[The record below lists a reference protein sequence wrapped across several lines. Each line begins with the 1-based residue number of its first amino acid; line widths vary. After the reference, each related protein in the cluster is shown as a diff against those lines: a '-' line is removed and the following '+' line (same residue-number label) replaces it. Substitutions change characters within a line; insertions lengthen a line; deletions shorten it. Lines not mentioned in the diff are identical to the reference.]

1 VSIGDLTVE
10 NADLI
15 GSGIMDLI
23 HSFNNK
29 GSSIVAVFFVQ
40 NPSKN
45 IDSLMLTL

>member
-15 GSGIMDLI
+15 GSGILDLI

-29 GSSIVAVFFVQ
+29 DG
-40 NPSKN
+40 PSF
-45 IDSLMLTL
+45 